1 MFGPALTLVLA
12 LVSSAVIAVPTVN
25 NVYKRSAAS
34 LDSWFTELPFHFPE
48 SVYESILYNDLV
60 LSLLSETDD
69 VKTATDYIYN
79 RLNLDADDFKV
90 FDYFTDSAG
99 ITHVYGA
106 HMTNGVRI
114 VNHQAAAHVKNGQVT
129 YFSSSFGTEQHF
141 SKRDLIISA
150 PEATLNFEQV
160 SVTVSAKL
168 NIPIYFKIEYVL
180 EYVELPDGRI
190 VYAYRF
196 QLRNT
201 PVTKWIQVWCDA
213 NTGEVVQ
220 AVNFAHKASYKA
232 IPVPRRDP
240 TEGFSM
246 VVDPEFIGS
255 SPNGWT
261 DGKVTGGNNVI
272 TFTPS
277 GKTTPSIRDGV
288 FDTKFNGDDEP
299 DTDDNIAATAVN
311 LFYITNVMHD
321 ISYQY
326 GFTEQAGNFQT
337 DNFDKGGQGNDAVV
351 INVLNSSDNNNAG
364 FFTPPDGQPGEMNLY
379 LFNYTTPNRTPGL
392 DNGIVLHE
400 YAHGITNR
408 LTGGPS
414 ISSCLDKSEAAGMDE
429 GWSDILSMI
438 VLAKESDT
446 ATTRIVMGTY
456 MENNPAGS
464 RSHPY
469 TTDMEVN
476 PLTYGGLKTLDEVHD
491 MGEVWASM
499 LWEVYWSLVTKH
511 GFSSNLY
518 DASQSEGNI
527 VAMKIILGGLMIQQC
542 NPTFRAARDA
552 IVAADLSY
560 YDGANKCEIL
570 RAFAKR
576 GLGSEATSGHKNDFS
591 IPSECQQ

>member
-180 EYVELPDGRI
+180 DG
-190 VYAYRF
+190 
-196 QLRNT
+196 
-201 PVTKWIQVWCDA
+201 IQVWCDA

-240 TEGFSM
+240 TAGFSM

-414 ISSCLDKSEAAGMDE
+414 ISSCLTS
-429 GWSDILSMI
+429 LRQQQ
-438 VLAKESDT
+438 V
-446 ATTRIVMGTY
+446 
-456 MENNPAGS
+456 S

-499 LWEVYWSLVTKH
+499 LWEVYWNLVTKH

-591 IPSECQQ
+591 IPI

>member
-1 MFGPALTLVLA
+1 MPWSRPLLSQYL
-12 LVSSAVIAVPTVN
+12 LVN

-180 EYVELPDGRI
+180 DG
-190 VYAYRF
+190 
-196 QLRNT
+196 
-201 PVTKWIQVWCDA
+201 IQVWCDA

-272 TFTPS
+272 TSTPS

-351 INVLNSSDNNNAG
+351 LMFLTLPIMITPAFSLPLMDN
-364 FFTPPDGQPGEMNLY
+364 QE
-379 LFNYTTPNRTPGL
+379 R
-392 DNGIVLHE
+392 
-400 YAHGITNR
+400 
-408 LTGGPS
+408 
-414 ISSCLDKSEAAGMDE
+414 
-429 GWSDILSMI
+429 
-438 VLAKESDT
+438 
-446 ATTRIVMGTY
+446 
-456 MENNPAGS
+456 
-464 RSHPY
+464 
-469 TTDMEVN
+469 
-476 PLTYGGLKTLDEVHD
+476 
-491 MGEVWASM
+491 
-499 LWEVYWSLVTKH
+499 
-511 GFSSNLY
+511 
-518 DASQSEGNI
+518 
-527 VAMKIILGGLMIQQC
+527 
-542 NPTFRAARDA
+542 
-552 IVAADLSY
+552 
-560 YDGANKCEIL
+560 
-570 RAFAKR
+570 
-576 GLGSEATSGHKNDFS
+576 
-591 IPSECQQ
+591 